1 MVPRN
6 GFEEKVGSNNL
17 VDKCLDLIGPIEGG
31 NETQPALDNY
41 TDVIGDIDLSTD
53 KLRTENAAKVGW
65 MIQLI
70 VSTQEYRFA

>member
-1 MVPRN
+1 MVPRK
-6 GFEEKVGSNNL
+6 GFEEKVESNDL
-17 VDKCLDLIGPIEGG
+17 VDKCLDLTGPIEGG
-31 NETQPALDNY
+31 DETQPALDNY

-53 KLRTENAAKVGW
+53 KLKTENAAKVGR

>member
-1 MVPRN
+1 MVPRK
-6 GFEEKVGSNNL
+6 GFEEKVGSNDL
-17 VDKCLDLIGPIEGG
+17 VDKCLDLTGPIEGG
-31 NETQPALDNY
+31 DETQPALDNY

-53 KLRTENAAKVGW
+53 KLRTENAAKVRR